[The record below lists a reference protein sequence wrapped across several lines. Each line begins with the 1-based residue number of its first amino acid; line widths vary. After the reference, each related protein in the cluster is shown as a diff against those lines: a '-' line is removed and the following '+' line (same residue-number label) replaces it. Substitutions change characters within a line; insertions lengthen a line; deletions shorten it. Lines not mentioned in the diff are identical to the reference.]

1 MRATEP
7 QVIPCT
13 NPHRLPRRK
22 PRPTLWEWFLIGV
35 VLGLA
40 LAGCQRSDSASG
52 IRVATSTSYLEAA
65 ARDLMGDQIAMIRL
79 AEPGTCPGHFDIRPS
94 QAAELRRCEALLRF
108 DFQNSLDPI
117 VAGEGTN
124 HARIVE
130 VTIQGGLCQPDSYL
144 AGCHQVADGLVAG
157 GWLARSDA
165 DVRLR
170 VVAVRLG
177 ALARESTNRVAQ
189 AGLAGLP
196 VIASAHQKEFC
207 EWLGLKVAA
216 TFRAADTA
224 SVAEIDEA
232 IKRGEL
238 AGTKLVIANLPE
250 GRRTADALAERLKA
264 KVVVFGNF
272 PLVKDGR
279 VSFDEMVAGNVSEL
293 VKVTGR

>member
-1 MRATEP
+1 MTS
-7 QVIPCT
+7 CT
-13 NPHRLPRRK
+13 NANRLPSWQTG
-22 PRPTLWEWFLIGV
+22 PTLWQRFFIGV
-35 VLGLA
+35 ALGLA
-40 LAGCQRSDSASG
+40 LGGCQRSELATG

-65 ARDLMGDQIAMIRL
+65 ARDLIEDQVEVVRL

-94 QAAELRRCEALLRF
+94 QAAELRRCRALLRF
-108 DFQNSLDPI
+108 DFQNSLDGI
-117 VAGEGTN
+117 LAGEGTN

-130 VTIQGGLCQPDSYL
+130 VIIHGGLCQPDSYL
-144 AGCHQVADGLVAG
+144 AGCRQVADGLVTG
-157 GWLARSDA
+157 GWLARSNA

-170 VVAVRLG
+170 AVAVRLEG
-177 ALARESTNRVAQ
+177 LARESTNRVAQ
-189 AGLAGLP
+189 ARLAGVP

-207 EWLGLKVAA
+207 EWLGLKVVA

-238 AGTKLVIANLPE
+238 AEIKLVIANLPE

-279 VSFDEMVAGNVSEL
+279 VSFDEMVAGNVNEL
-293 VKVTGR
+293 AKVMER